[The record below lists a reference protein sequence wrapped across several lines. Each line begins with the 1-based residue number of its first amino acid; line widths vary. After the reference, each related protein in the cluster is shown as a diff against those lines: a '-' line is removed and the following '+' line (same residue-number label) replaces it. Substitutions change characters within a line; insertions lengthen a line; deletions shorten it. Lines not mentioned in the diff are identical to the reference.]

1 MTRDEENDAPEGAL
15 DAKKLKKT
23 KA

>member
-1 MTRDEENDAPEGAL
+1 MTRDEENGAPEGVL